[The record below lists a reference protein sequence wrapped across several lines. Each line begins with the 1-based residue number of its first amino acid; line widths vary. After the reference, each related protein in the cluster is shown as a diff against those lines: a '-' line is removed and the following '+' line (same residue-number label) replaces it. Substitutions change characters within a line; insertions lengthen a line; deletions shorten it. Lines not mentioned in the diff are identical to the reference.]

1 MEKTKKR
8 SKVRRYLPFYL
19 MALPGL
25 AYLFINNYMPMG
37 GLILAFKNYSA
48 RKGIWGSS
56 WAGFKNFKF
65 LFATQDAW
73 TITRNKKISTLPSI

>member
-1 MEKTKKR
+1 MTEKTKKK

-25 AYLFINNYMPMG
+25 VYLFINNYMPMG

-48 RKGIWGSS
+48 RKGIWGSLS
-56 WAGFKNFKF
+56 GWISKNFKF
-65 LFATQDAW
+65 LFANSGCMDYH
-73 TITRNKKISTLPSI
+73 KKYLVL